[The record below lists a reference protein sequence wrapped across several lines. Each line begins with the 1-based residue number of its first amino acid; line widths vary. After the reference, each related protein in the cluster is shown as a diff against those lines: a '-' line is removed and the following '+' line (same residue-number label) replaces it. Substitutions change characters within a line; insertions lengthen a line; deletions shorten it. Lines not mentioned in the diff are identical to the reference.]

1 MTFMGF
7 CTNWSGL
14 MAARWFL
21 GLTEAGLFP
30 GINYYLS
37 CWYKREEFGV
47 RAAIFFSAAAVS
59 GSFGGLLAA
68 AIEKM
73 DGAGG
78 KPGWAWIFILEGI
91 VTVLFG
97 FASIWMVHD
106 FPDLATFL
114 SDQDRA
120 RVVRRL
126 KMDQQSSAEHEEFKM
141 QYVWMAMKDYK
152 MW

>member
-7 CTNWSGL
+7 VKNYGDL
-14 MAARWFL
+14 MTARWFL
-21 GLTEAGLFP
+21 GLAEAGLFP

-37 CWYKREEFGV
+37 CWYKRSEFGI

-73 DGAGG
+73 NGLGG
-78 KPGWAWIFILEGI
+78 RPGWAWIFILEGI

-97 FASIWMVHD
+97 FASFVSL
-106 FPDLATFL
+106 FSTFYEFATRMFHNLLKFSKQTTITQSFL
-114 SDQDRA
+114 N
-120 RVVRRL
+120 
-126 KMDQQSSAEHEEFKM
+126 
-141 QYVWMAMKDYK
+141 
-152 MW
+152 